1 MSGQHT
7 YRVRRNAFETE
18 RTWMVDA
25 SGLSW
30 SATDK
35 SGHFD
40 FKDITSIRLE
50 WTGSRFD
57 HARYACHV
65 RRFNGW
71 TETIVS
77 THYDGPAQF
86 ADRAEGYRAFVAALV
101 RQTAAANPSCAFHA
115 GSGILHYAFNVAFMA
130 ASLALLALVMF
141 TIGIPLHWLI
151 LTKLLVIAFL
161 LPLALRW
168 VKKNRPRRFEASAI
182 PADVLPAIAA
192 A

>member
-1 MSGQHT
+1 MSGQ
-7 YRVRRNAFETE
+7 YSYAVRRNAFEPE
-18 RTWMVDA
+18 RTWTVGTT
-25 SGLSW
+25 GLSW

-86 ADRAEGYRAFVAALV
+86 ADRADNYRTFVSALV
-101 RQTAAANPSCAFHA
+101 RQTAAANPSCVFHA
-115 GSGILHYAFNVAFMA
+115 GSGILHYAFNVVFMT

-151 LTKLLVIAFL
+151 LAKLLVIAFL

-168 VKKNRPRRFEASAI
+168 VKKNRPRQFPASAI
-182 PADVLPAIAA
+182 PADVLPSIAA

>member
-1 MSGQHT
+1 MSVRQSYT
-7 YRVRRNAFETE
+7 VRRNALETE
-18 RTWMVDA
+18 RTWTVDA

-30 SATDK
+30 TSTDK

-57 HARYACHV
+57 HARHACHV

-77 THYDGPAQF
+77 TYYDGPAQF
-86 ADRAEGYRAFVAALV
+86 GDRAEGYRAFVSALV
-101 RQTAAANPSCAFHA
+101 QQTAAANPSCVFHA
-115 GSGILHYAFNVAFMA
+115 GSGILHYAFNVAFMTT
-130 ASLALLALVMF
+130 SLALLALVMF

-182 PADVLPAIAA
+182 PADVLPSAVAA
-192 A
+192 